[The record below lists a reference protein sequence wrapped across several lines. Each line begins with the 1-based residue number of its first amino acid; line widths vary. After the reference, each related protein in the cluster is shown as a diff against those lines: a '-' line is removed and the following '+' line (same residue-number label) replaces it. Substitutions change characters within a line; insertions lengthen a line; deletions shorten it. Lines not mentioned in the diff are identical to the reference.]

1 MRISQHYII
10 VLSAAAVLLSS
21 CGSETEVEN
30 SGNMQDSSKT
40 GHDTVTITTTRNFF
54 HSLPSPLAMA
64 AVYSNTGLKYV
75 EGLAL
80 DPGKVGNFTTLKDK
94 AINLGI
100 YSADMAYNLVNN
112 QQQNCIK
119 YLDAIKTLSDGVDL
133 GSVFQA
139 NDYIDRFKRNLSR
152 RDSLAMVFSELK
164 QEMDCFM
171 DDNHKENIALFIF
184 SGAWIE
190 SIYIASQS
198 VKSKQNDAV
207 FRTIAEQKYILD
219 NLMGLMTDYETE
231 PNFKDLFLGLS
242 DLKSSFEK
250 LTTMVG
256 DEVTMSNINERNIKE
271 ITDKISTF
279 RNKLCGL

>member
-1 MRISQHYII
+1 MHISYRYILVPGI
-10 VLSAAAVLLSS
+10 LALILSS
-21 CGSETEVEN
+21 CGSEN
-30 SGNMQDSSKT
+30 GGGNMGNIQDSLKAGNDS
-40 GHDTVTITTTRNFF
+40 VQLTTTRNFF

-75 EGLAL
+75 DGLAL
-80 DPGKVGNFTTLKDK
+80 DPGKVGNFTTLKDR
-94 AINLGI
+94 AVALGI

-119 YLDAIKTLSDGVDL
+119 YLDAIKTLSDGIDL

-139 NDYIDRFKRNLSR
+139 NDYIERFKKNLPY

-171 DDNHKENIALFIF
+171 EDNQKETVSLFIF

-219 NLMGLMTDYETE
+219 NLMGLLTSYERE
-231 PNFKDLFLGLS
+231 PSFKDLFLGLS
-242 DLKSSFEK
+242 DLKTSFDK

-279 RNKLCGL
+279 RNRLCGL